1 MTEIKLPNGK
11 IVTKVEPNKY
21 KDALV
26 LKSNTQLQIEEAKAR
41 RKIEDLPIQNS
52 KMNTISVVLA
62 YHLFGLSVKDI
73 SLITKLPEEQISS
86 IIMLPA
92 FDEMMKEVTKAII
105 EKDTD
110 DVRNYISMQTKAAA
124 KKVVDI
130 MENGPVKYALDAAKD
145 VLDRGGHRPVD
156 IVEHINRMDGELRI
170 VHIKKD
176 ENAINNI
183 QDATFEEV
191 K

>member
-62 YHLFGLSVKDI
+62 YHLFGLSVRDI

-110 DVRNYISMQTKAAA
+110 DVRNYIAIQTKAAA

-183 QDATFEEV
+183 QDATFEEI

>member
-73 SLITKLPEEQISS
+73 SLITKLPENQISS

>member
-1 MTEIKLPNGK
+1 MTTITLPNGK
-11 IVTKVEPNKY
+11 VVTKIEPNQN
-21 KDALV
+21 KDALI

-41 RKIEDLPIQNS
+41 RKIDDLPIKNS
-52 KMNTISVVLA
+52 KMNTISVVLS
-62 YHLFGLSVKDI
+62 YYLFGLSNKDI
-73 SLITKLPEEQISS
+73 SLITKLPEEQINS

-92 FDEMMKEVTKAII
+92 FSEMMQSVTKSII

-110 DVRNYISMQTKAAA
+110 DVRNFIATQTKKAA

-130 MENGPVKYALDAAKD
+130 MENASPKFALEAAKD
-145 VLDRGGHRPVD
+145 LLDRGGHRPVD

-176 ENAINNI
+176 ESAINKI
-183 QDATFEEV
+183 QDAEFEEIH
-191 K
+191 

>member
-1 MTEIKLPNGK
+1 MTTITLPNGK
-11 IVTKVEPNKY
+11 VVTKIEPNQN
-21 KDALV
+21 KDALI

-41 RKIEDLPIQNS
+41 RKIDDLPIKNS
-52 KMNTISVVLA
+52 KMNTISVVLS
-62 YHLFGLSVKDI
+62 YYLFGLSNKDI
-73 SLITKLPEEQISS
+73 SLITKLPEEQINS

-92 FDEMMKEVTKAII
+92 FSEMLQSVTKSII

-110 DVRNYISMQTKAAA
+110 DVRNFIATQTKKAA

-130 MENGPVKYALDAAKD
+130 MENASPKFALEAAKD
-145 VLDRGGHRPVD
+145 LLDRGGHRPVD

-176 ENAINNI
+176 ESAINKI
-183 QDATFEEV
+183 QDAEFEEI

>member
-1 MTEIKLPNGK
+1 M
-11 IVTKVEPNKY
+11 
-21 KDALV
+21 
-26 LKSNTQLQIEEAKAR
+26 
-41 RKIEDLPIQNS
+41 
-52 KMNTISVVLA
+52 
-62 YHLFGLSVKDI
+62 
-73 SLITKLPEEQISS
+73 
-86 IIMLPA
+86 MLPA
-92 FDEMMKEVTKAII
+92 FSEMMNEVTKAII

-145 VLDRGGHRPVD
+145 VLDRGGHRPID
-156 IVEHINRMDGELRI
+156 IVEYVNKMDGELRI

-176 ENAINNI
+176 ESAIGKI
-183 QDATFEEV
+183 QDAEFEEI

>member
-11 IVTKVEPNKY
+11 IVTKIEPDQHKT
-21 KDALV
+21 ALK

-41 RKIEDLPIQNS
+41 RKIEDLPIQNG
-52 KMNTISVVLA
+52 KMNTISVVLS
-62 YHLFGLSVKDI
+62 YYLFGLSTKDI
-73 SLITKLPEEQISS
+73 SLITKLPEEQIST

-92 FDEMMKEVTKAII
+92 FDEMLKEVTKAII

-110 DVRNYISMQTKAAA
+110 DVRNYIAMQTKAAA

-176 ENAINNI
+176 ESAINKI
-183 QDATFEEV
+183 QDAEFEEI

>member
-1 MTEIKLPNGK
+1 MTQITLPNGK
-11 IVTKVEPNKY
+11 VVTKIEPNQN
-21 KDALV
+21 KDALI

-41 RKIEDLPIQNS
+41 RKIDDLPIKNS
-52 KMNTISVVLA
+52 KMNTISVVLS
-62 YHLFGLSVKDI
+62 YYLFGLSNKDI
-73 SLITKLPEEQISS
+73 SLITKLPEEQINS

-92 FDEMMKEVTKAII
+92 FSEMLQSVTKSII

-110 DVRNYISMQTKAAA
+110 DVRNFIATQTKKAA

-130 MENGPVKYALDAAKD
+130 MENASPKFALEAAKD
-145 VLDRGGHRPVD
+145 LLDRGGHRPVD

-176 ENAINNI
+176 ESAINKI
-183 QDATFEEV
+183 QDAEFEEIH
-191 K
+191 

>member
-1 MTEIKLPNGK
+1 MTTITLPNGK
-11 IVTKVEPNKY
+11 IVTKIEPNQN
-21 KDALV
+21 KDALI

-41 RKIEDLPIQNS
+41 RKIDDLPIKNS
-52 KMNTISVVLA
+52 KMNTISVVLS
-62 YHLFGLSVKDI
+62 YYLFGLSNKDI
-73 SLITKLPEEQISS
+73 SLITKLPEEQINS

-92 FDEMMKEVTKAII
+92 FSEMLQSVTKSII

-110 DVRNYISMQTKAAA
+110 DVRNFIATQTKKAA

-130 MENGPVKYALDAAKD
+130 MENASPKFALEAAKD
-145 VLDRGGHRPVD
+145 LLDRGGHRPVD

-176 ENAINNI
+176 ESAINKI
-183 QDATFEEV
+183 QDAEFEEI

>member
-11 IVTKVEPNKY
+11 VVTKVEPNKY
-21 KDALV
+21 KDALI

-52 KMNTISVVLA
+52 KMNTISVVLS
-62 YHLFGLSVKDI
+62 YYLFGLSVKDI
-73 SLITKLPEEQISS
+73 SLITKLPENQISS

-183 QDATFEEV
+183 QDATFEEIN
-191 K
+191 

>member
-11 IVTKVEPNKY
+11 IVTKIEPNKN
-21 KDALV
+21 KDALI
-26 LKSNTQLQIEEAKAR
+26 LKSNTKLQVEEAKAR
-41 RKIEDLPIQNS
+41 RKIDDLPIQNS
-52 KMNTISVVLA
+52 KMNTISVVLS
-62 YHLFGLSVKDI
+62 YYLFGLSAKDI
-73 SLITKLPEEQISS
+73 SLITKIPEEQVSS
-86 IIMLPA
+86 IMMLPA
-92 FDEMMKEVTKAII
+92 FTEMLQAVTKSII

-110 DVRNYISMQTKAAA
+110 DVRNYIAMQTKAAA

-145 VLDRGGHRPVD
+145 VLDRGGHRPID

-176 ENAINNI
+176 ETAINSI
-183 QDATFEEV
+183 QDAEFEEI

>member
-11 IVTKVEPNKY
+11 IVTKVEPDQY
-21 KDALV
+21 KNALK
-26 LKSNTQLQIEEAKAR
+26 LKSNLQLQVEEAKAR

-62 YHLFGLSVKDI
+62 YYLFGLSVHDI
-73 SLITKLPEEQISS
+73 CLITKLPEEQVSS
-86 IIMLPA
+86 IMMLPA
-92 FDEMMKEVTKAII
+92 FSEMMNEVTKAII

-130 MENGPVKYALDAAKD
+130 MENGPVKYAL
-145 VLDRGGHRPVD
+145 GGHRPID
-156 IVEHINRMDGELRI
+156 IVEHINKMDGELRI

-176 ENAINNI
+176 ENAIGKI
-183 QDATFEEV
+183 QDAEFEEI

>member
-11 IVTKVEPNKY
+11 IVTKIEPNKN
-21 KDALV
+21 KDALI
-26 LKSNTQLQIEEAKAR
+26 LKSNTKLQVEEAKAR
-41 RKIEDLPIQNS
+41 RKIDDLPIQNS
-52 KMNTISVVLA
+52 KMNTISVVLS
-62 YHLFGLSVKDI
+62 YYLFGLSTRDI
-73 SLITKLPEEQISS
+73 SLITKIPEEQVSS
-86 IIMLPA
+86 IMMLPA
-92 FDEMMKEVTKAII
+92 FTEMLQAVTKSII

-110 DVRNYISMQTKAAA
+110 DVRNYIAMQTKAAA

-176 ENAINNI
+176 ETAINSI
-183 QDATFEEV
+183 QEAEFEEI

>member
-92 FDEMMKEVTKAII
+92 FDEMMNEVTKAII

-145 VLDRGGHRPVD
+145 VLDRGGHRPID
-156 IVEHINRMDGELRI
+156 IVEHINKMDGELRI

>member
-73 SLITKLPEEQISS
+73 SLITKLPENQISS

-191 K
+191 E